1 MLDFIKEKN
10 YSSKNMKLNIM
21 KHSITQGKFRIPK
34 FVCSCHYN
42 DLHDSRLIIYYGL
55 TNGNIISLII
65 YKQKHL
71 YNKLED
77 FILFKCPEINKHD
90 GSVNALISLKIDDSP
105 KIISAGT
112 DGTIKLWIGEPE
124 LREKDQIHYID
135 TLYKGR
141 STIIELA
148 YCKKRNLI
156 IGVFSD
162 IKIKILRLES
172 IIDSK
177 KNHTTQLTLISVID
191 KFNVKINP
199 NKDKQYL
206 ITSLSLKE
214 SDITELYVA
223 DNKGRIMT
231 YHYVDDNYLKYQN
244 SGKIINTEDKK
255 FIKNNFNY
263 IEKVNLHKTFGVIK
277 VIHSNYDN
285 VIYSSGYDNHII
297 CYNTKNQQKIFD
309 VLNSNTKTH
318 VNTMIFSY
326 LTKELIVGDDFGN
339 VTFIDIF
346 NKSEFKYKPIQ
357 GKILSIQQL
366 KIFNNQEH
374 IFFMTEDFASIFKI
388 IRKTKVAVTKHHDA
402 EIMKIFVTEPLFFEG
417 SIIEDS
423 KVISIGYDNKIKIWD
438 FLTME
443 CINQINGPEIP
454 KISVVIS
461 SVCYLKDSELIAIG
475 TEKGHIFFYD
485 LNKSEYLP
493 VTYEEKYR
501 HKGVVTDIICF
512 MKKEKDENLKIESML
527 SCSTDGLILFWEIN
541 KMEIKEIKRKN
552 QFNYDE
558 SDEFILK
565 GLKNKN
571 KENKKSE
578 EDIQKELNKFLLNTK
593 RKELKIFNFTPC
605 IKKCINSLKII
616 KTTVLKFNV
625 LTIHF
630 GKYHST
636 IFSGINENKEKEKDN
651 NNNNNINNNKDNYN
665 DNNKNKYSNIYLWDY
680 NKEKLITDIKG
691 SNSVI
696 TCLIVEERKNY
707 LLSGG
712 IEGFIDIWH
721 LSSKQGGE
729 LITKTPIHTIN
740 DPDIS
745 KNSPKINDLIF
756 LPNINIMVICN
767 NNKKLYFMDTGR
779 CVITHTIKRDNEITC
794 LSCLESYGKL
804 LCGTKQKTIIEINL
818 NDELA
823 KAGYKEIYDKY
834 PFTKNKVNYESSEID
849 KFVNNFKIM
858 KSLTLDNEIY
868 NI

>member
-1 MLDFIKEKN
+1 MIDFVKEKS

-21 KHSITQGKFRIPK
+21 KHTITQGKFRIPK
-34 FVCSCHYN
+34 FVCSCHSN
-42 DLHDSRLIIYYGL
+42 ESHDSRLLIFFGL

-65 YKQKHL
+65 YKQKRL
-71 YNKLED
+71 YNKYED
-77 FILFKCPEINKHD
+77 FILLKCPEINKHD
-90 GSVNALISLKIDDSP
+90 GSISALLTLKIDDTR
-105 KIISAGT
+105 KLISAGT
-112 DGTIKLWIGEPE
+112 DGTIKLWTGEPE
-124 LREKDQIHYID
+124 LREKDQVHYID
-135 TLYKGR
+135 TIYKDR
-141 STIIELA
+141 STIIELT
-148 YCKKRNLI
+148 YCKKRNLL
-156 IGVFSD
+156 IGAFSD
-162 IKIKILRLES
+162 IKIKILQIEN

-177 KNHTTQLTLISVID
+177 KNHKTRLTLISVID

-244 SGKIINTEDKK
+244 SGKAINTEDKK
-255 FIKNNFNY
+255 FVKNCFNY

-277 VIHSNYDN
+277 VIHNNYDN
-285 VIYSSGYDNHII
+285 IIYSSGYDNHII

-309 VLNSNTKTH
+309 VLSSNTKTH
-318 VNTMIFSY
+318 ITSMILSY
-326 LTKELIVGDDFGN
+326 LTKELIVGDDYGN

-346 NKSEFKYKPIQ
+346 NKSEFKYKPMQ

-366 KIFNNQEH
+366 KIFQNQEH
-374 IFFMTEDFASIFKI
+374 IFFMTEEFASIFKI
-388 IRKTKVAVTKHHDA
+388 IRKTKVAITKHHDA
-402 EIMKIFVTEPLFFEG
+402 EIMKIFVAEPVLFDG

-443 CINQINGPEIP
+443 CINQINGPELP
-454 KISVVIS
+454 KISIEIS

-475 TEKGHIFFYD
+475 TEIGHIFFYD
-485 LNKSEYLP
+485 LNRSEYLP
-493 VTYEEKYR
+493 ITYEEKYR
-501 HKGVVTDIICF
+501 HKGVVTDIISF
-512 MKKEKDENLKIESML
+512 MKKEKEENSKIESML

-565 GLKNKN
+565 GMKNKN
-571 KENKKSE
+571 KDKNNKTD
-578 EDIQKELNKFLLNTK
+578 EDIEKELNKFLQTQK
-593 RKELKIFNFTPC
+593 RKELKIYKCTPG
-605 IKKCINSLKII
+605 IKKCINTLKLI
-616 KTTVLKFNV
+616 KNELKFNV
-625 LTIHF
+625 LAF
-630 GKYHST
+630 QAGKQHTT
-636 IFSGINENKEKEKDN
+636 IFSGINDN
-651 NNNNNINNNKDNYN
+651 
-665 DNNKNKYSNIYLWDY
+665 NIYLWDY
-680 NKEKLITDIKG
+680 DKEKYMSNIKG
-691 SNSVI
+691 TNSFI
-696 TCLIVEERKNY
+696 TCMIVDYKKNY

-712 IEGFIDIWH
+712 IDGFIDIWN
-721 LSSKQGGE
+721 LATKQGDKSINMK
-729 LITKTPIHTIN
+729 LIQTIS

-745 KNSPKINDLIF
+745 KNNIPRINDLII
-756 LPNINIMVICN
+756 LPKINIMVICN
-767 NNKKLYFMDTGR
+767 NNKKIYFFDTGR
-779 CVITHTIKRDNEITC
+779 CVITHTIKKDNEINC

-804 LCGTKQKTIIEINL
+804 LCGTKQKMIIEINL

-834 PFTKNKVNYESSEID
+834 PFTKNKANYEENEID

-858 KSLTLDNEIY
+858 KSLTQDNEVY
-868 NI
+868 L

>member
-1 MLDFIKEKN
+1 MIDFVKEKS

-21 KHSITQGKFRIPK
+21 KHTITQGKFRIPK
-34 FVCSCHYN
+34 FVCSCHSN
-42 DLHDSRLIIYYGL
+42 ESHDSRLLIFFGL

-65 YKQKHL
+65 YKQKRL
-71 YNKLED
+71 YNKYED
-77 FILFKCPEINKHD
+77 FILLKCPEINKHD
-90 GSVNALISLKIDDSP
+90 GSISALLTLKIDDTR
-105 KIISAGT
+105 KLISAGT
-112 DGTIKLWIGEPE
+112 DGTIKLWTGEPE
-124 LREKDQIHYID
+124 LREKDQVHYID
-135 TLYKGR
+135 TIYKDR
-141 STIIELA
+141 STIIELT
-148 YCKKRNLI
+148 YCKKRNLL
-156 IGVFSD
+156 IGAFSD
-162 IKIKILRLES
+162 IKIKILQIEN

-177 KNHTTQLTLISVID
+177 KNHKTRLTLISVID

-244 SGKIINTEDKK
+244 SGKAINTEDKK
-255 FIKNNFNY
+255 FVKNCFNY

-277 VIHSNYDN
+277 VIHNNYDN
-285 VIYSSGYDNHII
+285 IIYSSGYDNHII

-309 VLNSNTKTH
+309 VLSSNTKTH
-318 VNTMIFSY
+318 ITSMILSY
-326 LTKELIVGDDFGN
+326 LTKELIVGDDYGN

-346 NKSEFKYKPIQ
+346 NKSEFKYKPMQ

-366 KIFNNQEH
+366 KIFQNQEH
-374 IFFMTEDFASIFKI
+374 IFFMTEEFASIFKI
-388 IRKTKVAVTKHHDA
+388 IRKTKVAITKHHDA
-402 EIMKIFVTEPLFFEG
+402 EIMKIFVAEPVLFDG

-443 CINQINGPEIP
+443 CINQINGPELP
-454 KISVVIS
+454 KISIEIS

-475 TEKGHIFFYD
+475 TEIGHIFFYD
-485 LNKSEYLP
+485 LNRSEYLP
-493 VTYEEKYR
+493 ITYEEKYR
-501 HKGVVTDIICF
+501 HKGVVTDIISF
-512 MKKEKDENLKIESML
+512 MKKEKEENSKIESML

-565 GLKNKN
+565 GMKNKN
-571 KENKKSE
+571 KDKNNKTD
-578 EDIQKELNKFLLNTK
+578 EDIEKELNKFLQTQK
-593 RKELKIFNFTPC
+593 RKELKIYKCTPG
-605 IKKCINSLKII
+605 IKKCINTLKLI
-616 KTTVLKFNV
+616 KNELKFNV
-625 LTIHF
+625 LAF
-630 GKYHST
+630 QAGKQHTT
-636 IFSGINENKEKEKDN
+636 IFSGINDN
-651 NNNNNINNNKDNYN
+651 
-665 DNNKNKYSNIYLWDY
+665 NIYLWDY
-680 NKEKLITDIKG
+680 DKEKYISNIKG
-691 SNSVI
+691 TNSFI
-696 TCLIVEERKNY
+696 TCMIVDYKKNY

-712 IEGFIDIWH
+712 IDGFIDIWN
-721 LSSKQGGE
+721 LATKQGDKSINMK
-729 LITKTPIHTIN
+729 LIQTIS

-745 KNSPKINDLIF
+745 KNNIPRINDLII
-756 LPNINIMVICN
+756 LPKINIMVICN
-767 NNKKLYFMDTGR
+767 NNKKIYFFDTGR
-779 CVITHTIKRDNEITC
+779 CVITHTIKKDNEINC

-804 LCGTKQKTIIEINL
+804 LCGTKQKMIIEINL

-834 PFTKNKVNYESSEID
+834 PFTKNKANYEENEID

-858 KSLTLDNEIY
+858 KSLTQDNEVY
-868 NI
+868 L